1 MEILP
6 SIEIV
11 DLGLYFK
18 KQDLLAF
25 GDVHIGYEEALNRQ
39 GILVPRFA
47 FKEMMEKLEH
57 MIFQCLALSGKQR
70 ISTILVNGDLKHEFG
85 KISETEWRHTV
96 RFLKLLQQYTD
107 HIVLVK
113 GNHDKIL
120 EPIAQT
126 KGLTVVSFYQ
136 RDDILFLHGDVVL
149 DVASEK
155 SVKIVVI
162 GHEHPAV
169 SLSQWPRTEKYK
181 AFLSGTWNQKKFT
194 LRSKKL
200 IVLPSFSLVTEGTDI
215 LKESLL
221 SPFLRGQDMGLF
233 NCYIV
238 GDKPYFFGQLKNLH
252 KNKKEK

>member
-85 KISETEWRHTV
+85 RISETEWRHTV
-96 RFLKLLQQYTD
+96 LFLKLLQQYTNY
-107 HIVLVK
+107 IVLVK

-126 KGLTVVSFYQ
+126 KGLAVVSFYQ
-136 RDDILFLHGDVVL
+136 IDDILFLHGDVVL
-149 DVASEK
+149 DLASQ
-155 SVKIVVI
+155 SFVKTIII

-169 SLSQWPRTEKYK
+169 SVTQWPRTEKYK
-181 AFLSGTWNQKKFT
+181 AFLVGNWKQKKLT
-194 LRSKKL
+194 LRSKKI
-200 IVLPSFSLVTEGTDI
+200 IVMPSFSLVTQGTDV
-215 LKESLL
+215 LQESLL
-221 SPFLRGQDMGLF
+221 SPFLRGQNLSSF
-233 NCYIV
+233 ACYIV
-238 GDKPYFFGQLKNLH
+238 ADKPYHFGVLGNLR
-252 KNKKEK
+252 KEND